1 MLGGQPR
8 NLRPSLLPAWQA
20 ERFAPA
26 PHPRELCCSVHG
38 STLEFLFKVLLGFQ
52 PEIELFPSK
61 AETAVFPSPGNQLLY
76 YPVHPS
82 AKQNPPRASHW
93 APVMTVPMLRA
104 RSPRRPHQRSSQPDL
119 SKHIWSSAGK
129 PVYHFPSGSFIL
141 FKGEEKGQGLR
152 NVCSLFHSR
161 CKDVTGNRSD
171 TVTWEA
177 SGLRAQLRRRGKAEC
192 Y

>member
-8 NLRPSLLPAWQA
+8 NLRPSPPCLASQT
-20 ERFAPA
+20 
-26 PHPRELCCSVHG
+26 LCPC
-38 STLEFLFKVLLGFQ
+38 TPPKRALLLGARLNLGVFVQ
-52 PEIELFPSK
+52 SSTRFSTGDCFPAKLRLLS
-61 AETAVFPSPGNQLLY
+61 FPSPGNQLLY

-93 APVMTVPMLRA
+93 APVMTVPMLRT

-141 FKGEEKGQGLR
+141 FKGEEKRQGLR
-152 NVCSLFHSR
+152 NVCSIFHS
-161 CKDVTGNRSD
+161 
-171 TVTWEA
+171 
-177 SGLRAQLRRRGKAEC
+177 
-192 Y
+192 